1 MCISNCYLF
10 LAPAPYCSDVL
21 LHCLLSLGWLARP
34 RSGLLF
40 PYQGAPQQCCT
51 YGHTPGPQQ
60 CLFTDDQTLPTGFST
75 GPAHPPIFS
84 SLPFHIPLFSFLSC
98 ALFCFIPLLYPI
110 SSSLFSNSFL
120 SSAVL
125 LLLTSLSLSNPLSL
139 HWMPFAMLIES
150 ISLAN
155 YNHNMQIVP
164 MCSDRVLGEWD
175 KSDWRE
181 NPLNLPIPPSLSKCV
196 HPISSRCKLCLISF
210 FNPFRGSGHTPP
222 VLK

>member
-1 MCISNCYLF
+1 MSYSIVYCRLAGWRGHGVASSFCIRVHRSSVVHMVTHLVHSSVCLQMTRRF
-10 LAPAPYCSDVL
+10 LQGSAPAPLILPYSL
-21 LHCLLSLGWLARP
+21 LC
-34 RSGLLF
+34 RSI
-40 PYQGAPQQCCT
+40 
-51 YGHTPGPQQ
+51 
-60 CLFTDDQTLPTGFST
+60 SR
-75 GPAHPPIFS
+75 S
-84 SLPFHIPLFSFLSC
+84 SLSFHVLYFALFLCSTPSLLLCSLILFS
-98 ALFCFIPLLYPI
+98 PLLRFLYPI
-110 SSSLFSNSFL
+110 LYL
-120 SSAVL
+120 Y
-125 LLLTSLSLSNPLSL
+125 
-139 HWMPFAMLIES
+139 WMPFAMLIES

-181 NPLNLPIPPSLSKCV
+181 NPLNLLIPPSLSKCV

>member
-1 MCISNCYLF
+1 MSYSIVTVAWLVGAATEWPPLSVSGCT
-10 LAPAPYCSDVL
+10 AAVL
-21 LHCLLSLGWLARP
+21 YIWSHTWSTAVSVYRWPDRVQHRP
-34 RSGLLF
+34 RL
-40 PYQGAPQQCCT
+40 
-51 YGHTPGPQQ
+51 
-60 CLFTDDQTLPTGFST
+60 
-75 GPAHPPIFS
+75 S
-84 SLPFHIPLFSFLSC
+84 SHFLFHIPISSFLSC
-98 ALFCFIPLLYPI
+98 ALFIFIPLLYPI

-181 NPLNLPIPPSLSKCV
+181 NPLNLLIPPSLSKCV

-222 VLK
+222 VLKWTPNPSGGTSNLFILKAK

>member
-60 CLFTDDQTLPTGFST
+60 CLFTDDQTGFST
-75 GPAHPPIFS
+75 GPAYPPIFS
-84 SLPFHIPLFSFLSC
+84 SISRSPLSFHVLYLFLFLCFTPSLLLCSLILFS
-98 ALFCFIPLLYPI
+98 PLLRFLYPI
-110 SSSLFSNSFL
+110 LYL
-120 SSAVL
+120 Y
-125 LLLTSLSLSNPLSL
+125 
-139 HWMPFAMLIES
+139 WMPFAMLIES